1 MNNFHLVV
9 VTACVLASPTAV
21 RAQSIIHSEQTRTT
35 LASSIDATGRTTLTA
50 SVMSERGG
58 GVPGGI
64 VRFVDETTLT
74 VLGWVDVAHP
84 WLVVERLAPGLH
96 RFRADYMGTSNY
108 LPVVVQPSQSAA
120 VSEIIRG
127 TPAVAVSSSENPC
140 PSGAVVTLTAAI
152 ASRDGVPKGAVTF
165 RDGEQ
170 ILAAHV
176 GLDRAGMASFTTSAL
191 ADGARWITAEYEG
204 DAVHA
209 PAASARLTVDVG
221 VQHLRSS
228 LLRAGD

>member
-1 MNNFHLVV
+1 
-9 VTACVLASPTAV
+9 
-21 RAQSIIHSEQTRTT
+21 
-35 LASSIDATGRTTLTA
+35 
-50 SVMSERGG
+50 
-58 GVPGGI
+58 
-64 VRFVDETTLT
+64 
-74 VLGWVDVAHP
+74 
-84 WLVVERLAPGLH
+84 
-96 RFRADYMGTSNY
+96 MGTSNY
-108 LPVVVQPSQSAA
+108 LPVVVQPSQSA
-120 VSEIIRG
+120 VVVEIIRG

-152 ASRDGVPKGAVTF
+152 ASGDGVPKGAVTF

-221 VQHLRSS
+221 VARLRSS
-228 LLRAGD
+228 QLRAGD

>member
-50 SVMSERGG
+50 SVTSEGGG

-84 WLVVERLAPGLH
+84 SLVVQRLPPGPH

-108 LPVVVQPSQSAA
+108 LPVVVQPSQSAE
-120 VSEIIRG
+120 VDETIRVK
-127 TPAVAVSSSENPC
+127 PAVAQSLAQDPC
-140 PSGAVVTLTAAI
+140 THGTAVTL
-152 ASRDGVPKGAVTF
+152 SVP
-165 RDGEQ
+165 
-170 ILAAHV
+170 
-176 GLDRAGMASFTTSAL
+176 
-191 ADGARWITAEYEG
+191 
-204 DAVHA
+204 
-209 PAASARLTVDVG
+209 
-221 VQHLRSS
+221 
-228 LLRAGD
+228 

>member
-50 SVMSERGG
+50 SVTSERGG

-84 WLVVERLAPGLH
+84 SLVVERLPPGPH

-108 LPVVVQPSQSAA
+108 LPVVVQPSQSA
-120 VSEIIRG
+120 VVVEIIRG

-152 ASRDGVPKGAVTF
+152 ASGDGVPKGAVTF

-221 VQHLRSS
+221 VARLRSS
-228 LLRAGD
+228 QLRAGD

>member
-35 LASSIDATGRTTLTA
+35 LAASIDVAGRTTLTA
-50 SVMSERGG
+50 SVTSERGG

-64 VRFVDETTLT
+64 VRFVDETTLM

-84 WLVVERLAPGLH
+84 SLVVQRLPPGPH

-108 LPVVVQPSQSAA
+108 LPVVVQPSQSA
-120 VSEIIRG
+120 VVEETIRVM
-127 TPAVAVSSSENPC
+127 PAVALSSSENPC

-152 ASRDGVPKGAVTF
+152 AGGVGIPKGAVTF

-170 ILAAHV
+170 ILATHV
-176 GLDRAGMASFTTSAL
+176 GLDRAGTASFTTSAL
-191 ADGARWITAEYEG
+191 ADGTRWITAEYEG
-204 DAVHA
+204 DTVHA
-209 PAASARLTVDVG
+209 PAASPPLTVDVG
-221 VQHLRSS
+221 VTRLRSS
-228 LLRAGD
+228 QLHAGD

>member
-1 MNNFHLVV
+1 VNNFHLVV
-9 VTACVLASPTAV
+9 VTAVMLASPAAA
-21 RAQSIIHSEQTRTT
+21 RAQFIIHSELTRTT
-35 LASSIDATGRTTLTA
+35 LVASIDVAGRTTLTA
-50 SVMSERGG
+50 SVTSERGG

-64 VRFVDETTLT
+64 VRFVDETTLM

-84 WLVVERLAPGLH
+84 SLVVQRLPPGPH

-108 LPVVVQPSQSAA
+108 LPVVVQPSQSA
-120 VSEIIRG
+120 VVEETIRVM
-127 TPAVAVSSSENPC
+127 PAVALSSSENPC

-152 ASRDGVPKGAVTF
+152 ASGDGVPKGAVTF

-221 VQHLRSS
+221 VARLRSS
-228 LLRAGD
+228 QLRAGD

>member
-9 VTACVLASPTAV
+9 VTAVALASPATA
-21 RAQSIIHSEQTRTT
+21 RAQSIIHSELTRTT

-50 SVMSERGG
+50 SVTSERGG

-84 WLVVERLAPGLH
+84 SLVVERLPPGPH

-108 LPVVVQPSQSAA
+108 LPVVVQPSQSAVA
-120 VSEIIRG
+120 TQIIRG
-127 TPAVAVSSSENPC
+127 TPAVAVSSSDNPC
-140 PSGAVVTLTAAI
+140 VPGAVVTLTAAI

-191 ADGARWITAEYEG
+191 AVGARWITAEYEG
-204 DAVHA
+204 DTTHA
-209 PAASARLTVDVG
+209 PVTSSRLTLDVG
-221 VQHLRSS
+221 VAHQRSS
-228 LLRAGD
+228 QLRAND

>member
-50 SVMSERGG
+50 SVTSERGG

-84 WLVVERLAPGLH
+84 WLVVERLPPGPH

-108 LPVVVQPSQSAA
+108 LPVVVQPSQSA
-120 VSEIIRG
+120 VVVEIIRG

-152 ASRDGVPKGAVTF
+152 ASRDGVPKGGVTF

-191 ADGARWITAEYEG
+191 ADGARWITVEYEG
-204 DAVHA
+204 DTVHA
-209 PAASARLTVDVG
+209 PAASPPLTVDVG
-221 VQHLRSS
+221 VARLRSS
-228 LLRAGD
+228 QLRASD

>member
-1 MNNFHLVV
+1 VNNFHLVV

-21 RAQSIIHSEQTRTT
+21 RAQSIIHSELTRTT

-50 SVMSERGG
+50 SVTSERGG

-84 WLVVERLAPGLH
+84 WLTVERLPPGPH

-108 LPVVVQPSQSAA
+108 LPVVVQPSQSAVVA
-120 VSEIIRG
+120 EIIRG

-170 ILAAHV
+170 VLAAHV

-221 VQHLRSS
+221 AQHLRSS